1 MLMPGEFCGGLRNCD
16 PWWLAKSG
24 ISKWGYHTV
33 DGRNPGIT
41 NQGFWSSL
49 HHLCFPLNPHT
60 LGIPDVPT
68 IPGGSTGSGKGAGL
82 KTATLGDRI
91 PVWVRKKPAIWKLC
105 LKRIH
110 SKWWF
115 IISGMILTSS
125 WMCFV
130 FWWVAYNSSL
140 GIVIITTMISNTTHK
155 PHESTE
161 KERSNHHGFSSIQC
175 HVLAN
180 GHPCKLSK
188 VVLPGVPLTG
198 GGLASGFGR
207 FEVYRQMLGA
217 WILGGV
223 PLRMPSKLSSL
234 IAGRFSKICGQ
245 IERLIHTPLIQKDL
259 DWLWNILAALL
270 YARYYQS
277 SLQVMGWLVHKT
289 WPHSNSSQ
297 GRFWRGKVSPTSLA
311 VESDKLQIK
320 KWFSPWNS
328 HSTCQEGAL
337 HQFSGAFADC

>member
-1 MLMPGEFCGGLRNCD
+1 MGESGHSPLPPRFPGTAGNAKLAPKPGTAGGSCKCWCLANFVPDFEMVILGDLQNQESQNEDIILLMEEIRGSPTKGFDHHCITYAS
-16 PWWLAKSG
+16 PWIRIL
-24 ISKWGYHTV
+24 
-33 DGRNPGIT
+33 
-41 NQGFWSSL
+41 
-49 HHLCFPLNPHT
+49 
-60 LGIPDVPT
+60 LGSPDVPT

-115 IISGMILTSS
+115 TISGMILTSS

-223 PLRMPSKLSSL
+223 PLRMPSNLSSL

-277 SLQVMGWLVHKT
+277 SLQVMGWRCAQDLT
-289 WPHSNSSQ
+289 T
-297 GRFWRGKVSPTSLA
+297 F
-311 VESDKLQIK
+311 
-320 KWFSPWNS
+320 
-328 HSTCQEGAL
+328 
-337 HQFSGAFADC
+337 